1 MERVARI
8 NLAENKNKWRIAINT
23 IMNIPIPWN
32 TEKFLTGYET
42 TSPSMTLL
50 HGDGSSPL

>member
-23 IMNIPIPWN
+23 IMNILIPWN

-42 TSPSMTLL
+42 TS
-50 HGDGSSPL
+50 SSRTAPRR

>member
-23 IMNIPIPWN
+23 IMNILIP
-32 TEKFLTGYET
+32 
-42 TSPSMTLL
+42 
-50 HGDGSSPL
+50 